1 MGAANTKERIL
12 NILFWLSALL
22 IVGILIA
29 IIGYVAVKGVSA
41 ISWDFI
47 FQAPSRAGKEGGI
60 STTIVGTL
68 YLTLVAL
75 VMAVPLGVGTAIYL
89 EEYAEHQSRFAYL
102 VNLTSETLAGI
113 PSIIF
118 GLFGFVFFVIFLNLG
133 WSILSGGM
141 TLAIMV
147 LPTIIRTSQESISS
161 VPVEYRENSLALGA
175 SKLQTIRK
183 IIIPSA
189 IPGIITGVILATGR
203 AVGETAAVI
212 LTAGSSLG
220 MPILLS
226 DPARTMSVHLYM
238 LAMEGISME
247 RAFGTAFLIIILVI
261 IINYLANL
269 SLRRLS
275 HSLR

>member
-1 MGAANTKERIL
+1 MGATNAKERL
-12 NILFWLSALL
+12 LTALFWLSALL
-22 IVGILIA
+22 IVGILFA
-29 IIGYVAVKGVSA
+29 IIGYVAFRGISA

-47 FQAPSRAGKEGGI
+47 FQLPSRAGKEGGI
-60 STTIVGTL
+60 SSTIVGTL

-75 VMAVPLGVGTAIYL
+75 IIAVPLGVGSALYL
-89 EEYAEHQSRFAYL
+89 EEYADRRSKFAYL

>member
-29 IIGYVAVKGVSA
+29 IIGYVAVKGVSV

-189 IPGIITGVILATGR
+189 MPGIITGVILATGR